1 MIISIK
7 KNICIVHLLT
17 LFGKNSNIIDVAKSN
32 FFIYFYQTTVSINS
46 NSSIGIILIA
56 FE

>member
-32 FFIYFYQTTVSINS
+32 FFYLFLSNYSEYQ
-46 NSSIGIILIA
+46 L
-56 FE
+56 

>member
-32 FFIYFYQTTVSINS
+32 FFIYFYQTSINS